1 MISESTKMFFS
12 SLFNNEG
19 YVFNF
24 STRAF
29 DDFTEEIVSIRLT
42 EKYKSSKGD
51 SLRQFIMKWQNEED
65 IVKLINN
72 LLDKWRKM
80 LNQEN
85 NNNFIFS
92 RDIEFLKSKFDSKEI
107 ISKLDSLNNF
117 SENNFLGKIDMSK
130 SFIESVCKT
139 ILMNKEIVNEKSDI
153 TKLIDKTFSFLRNHR
168 STKEGESSDEIVKK
182 IINGFKTLIFA
193 ISEMRNKYGNSH
205 GKADNFVNTI
215 SHREAELCVRMTV
228 AIAIYM
234 LQSYSNNDNS

>member
-12 SLFNNEG
+12 NLFNDKG

-24 STRAF
+24 STKAF
-29 DDFTEEIVSIRLT
+29 DDFTQKIVSIRLT

-72 LLDKWRKM
+72 LLDYAEKMDYFDASSSDKWRKM
-80 LNQEN
+80 LNPEN

-139 ILMNKEIVNEKSDI
+139 ILMNKESLKI
-153 TKLIDKTFSFLRNHR
+153 
-168 STKEGESSDEIVKK
+168 KE
-182 IINGFKTLIFA
+182 
-193 ISEMRNKYGNSH
+193 
-205 GKADNFVNTI
+205 
-215 SHREAELCVRMTV
+215 
-228 AIAIYM
+228 
-234 LQSYSNNDNS
+234 